1 MKKLFEKINKF
12 LMRNI
17 GFILYPLDKC
27 GKEEKN
33 KIVHDH
39 YK

>member
-1 MKKLFEKINKF
+1 MKKLFEKINRF
-12 LMRNI
+12 LMRKI
-17 GFILYPLDKC
+17 GFILYPLDKS

-33 KIVHDH
+33 KRIHDL